1 MLVRRDGLTVDAL
14 ALAIEDRA
22 GVPRS
27 QQRLV
32 CGGRQL
38 RPGQELSA
46 SSVGAASTVELLLR
60 VEGGAKKDKGKKGK
74 DKKGKDKGEKGK
86 APLGEG
92 AEMSVEQL
100 QEKIMYLNDSLDHE
114 REERNYFQLERDKIN
129 TFWEISKKELEDR
142 KAELRN
148 KDREMEELEE
158 RHQVEI
164 KVYKQKVKHLLYE
177 HQNNVSQLKEEQE
190 RALKLQLEEHRLR
203 ESESK
208 KDKRSLKLELK
219 ELGACSQQPQQPAV
233 AATAAS
239 RSSRVPCHAV
249 MRHLH
254 TRTHTRTH
262 GSTAARPPREP
273 TRNCKHSTQGGVNGA
288 RCSLLPCF
296 VVRPPLA
303 CCSLRRAGAR
313 GRCARP
319 QAGERQ
325 ECHQAAAAIRARG
338 VWNIR
343 AALWN
348 PTHAP
353 PSQRRPAPANL
364 RPLCPPL
371 FFPPLL
377 PPLHPPLRRTPATL
391 PPSSSRAPDAAHA
404 PFPHPSSAPLCSVCA
419 CRRHRV
425 CCCFPQVRELQ
436 SKYEL
441 KMKLLRE
448 DLELRRKV
456 EILEIEERKN
466 NHINEL
472 MKKHE
477 KAFGEIK
484 NYYNDITHNNLD
496 LIRSLKEEVAEM
508 KKKEIQ
514 NEKLMFEIAQ
524 ENKKLSE
531 PLTRALKEVEKL
543 RHELANYQKDKMSL
557 QNAKSR
563 LHVLETQLRD
573 LTWEHEV
580 LEQRFHHVEKERDEL
595 YEKFESTIYDVQQ
608 KSGFKNILLERK
620 LQAIN
625 ESLEKKESQLSE
637 VIHAANLDPNLLGT
651 VSKKLDDVLDAKNGA
666 IKDLQYELAR
676 VTKAHNDVIR
686 VYESKLT
693 EFGIPVEEL
702 GFRPLVTSTGTGPAG
717 LVVS

>member
-1 MLVRRDGLTVDAL
+1 
-14 ALAIEDRA
+14 
-22 GVPRS
+22 
-27 QQRLV
+27 
-32 CGGRQL
+32 
-38 RPGQELSA
+38 
-46 SSVGAASTVELLLR
+46 VELCLR
-60 VEGGAKKDKGKKGK
+60 LEGGAPKKGKKGK
-74 DKKGKDKGEKGK
+74 DKKGDKGDKGGK

-92 AEMSVEQL
+92 GEASVEDLQL
-100 QEKIMYLNDSLDHE
+100 RIQFLEKDRDHE

-203 ESESK
+203 EAESK

-219 ELGACSQQPQQPAV
+219 EL
-233 AATAAS
+233 
-239 RSSRVPCHAV
+239 
-249 MRHLH
+249 
-254 TRTHTRTH
+254 
-262 GSTAARPPREP
+262 E
-273 TRNCKHSTQGGVNGA
+273 
-288 RCSLLPCF
+288 
-296 VVRPPLA
+296 LA
-303 CCSLRRAGAR
+303 H
-313 GRCARP
+313 
-319 QAGERQ
+319 ED
-325 ECHQAAAAIRARG
+325 AIRELKQENDKN
-338 VWNIR
+338 V
-343 AALWN
+343 
-348 PTHAP
+348 TK
-353 PSQRRPAPANL
+353 L
-364 RPLCPPL
+364 RQQYE
-371 FFPPLL
+371 
-377 PPLHPPLRRTPATL
+377 RE
-391 PPSSSRAPDAAHA
+391 
-404 PFPHPSSAPLCSVCA
+404 VK
-419 CRRHRV
+419 
-425 CCCFPQVRELQ
+425 ELQ
-436 SKYEL
+436 LKYEL

-508 KKKEIQ
+508 KKKEIS

-608 KSGFKNILLERK
+608 KSGFKNVLLERK

>member
-1 MLVRRDGLTVDAL
+1 LLCWGGCSASLLPHAPQGSMRLSVCTLSGRTIDLDLAGAGVPLAAVKSQIEAREGIPFAQQRLLHGGKQLPDSPTLS
-14 ALAIEDRA
+14 ALAIES
-22 GVPRS
+22 GS
-27 QQRLV
+27 TLQLV
-32 CGGRQL
+32 LSL
-38 RPGQELSA
+38 R
-46 SSVGAASTVELLLR
+46 
-60 VEGGAKKDKGKKGK
+60 GGAPKKKGDKGKGKKGK
-74 DKKGKDKGEKGK
+74 DKGKGKGDGGK
-86 APLGEG
+86 APLADGE
-92 AEMSVEQL
+92 EMTPEQL
-100 QEKIMYLNDSLDHE
+100 KETIAQLHSELDKE

-177 HQNNVSQLKEEQE
+177 HQNNVAQLKEAGEM
-190 RALKLQLEEHRLR
+190 ALKLQQEEHRTR
-203 ESESK
+203 EAESK

-219 ELGACSQQPQQPAV
+219 EL
-233 AATAAS
+233 
-239 RSSRVPCHAV
+239 
-249 MRHLH
+249 
-254 TRTHTRTH
+254 
-262 GSTAARPPREP
+262 E
-273 TRNCKHSTQGGVNGA
+273 
-288 RCSLLPCF
+288 
-296 VVRPPLA
+296 LA
-303 CCSLRRAGAR
+303 H
-313 GRCARP
+313 
-319 QAGERQ
+319 ED
-325 ECHQAAAAIRARG
+325 AIRDLKQENDK
-338 VWNIR
+338 NITKMLQEYER
-343 AALWN
+343 M
-348 PTHAP
+348 
-353 PSQRRPAPANL
+353 
-364 RPLCPPL
+364 
-371 FFPPLL
+371 
-377 PPLHPPLRRTPATL
+377 
-391 PPSSSRAPDAAHA
+391 
-404 PFPHPSSAPLCSVCA
+404 VK
-419 CRRHRV
+419 
-425 CCCFPQVRELQ
+425 ELQ
-436 SKYEL
+436 KKYEA
-441 KMKLLRE
+441 KMKILRD

-466 NHINEL
+466 HHINEL

-496 LIRSLKEEVAEM
+496 LIRSLKEEVSEM
-508 KKKEIQ
+508 KKKEIS

-625 ESLEKKESQLSE
+625 ESLEKKEAQLSE
-637 VIHAANLDPNLLGT
+637 VLAAANLDPNMLGQ

-702 GFRPLVTSTGTGPAG
+702 GFRPLLTNTGTGPAG
-717 LVVS
+717 LVVA

>member
-1 MLVRRDGLTVDAL
+1 MQLYYRWQGRSRALELDGSDLTADGLKQ
-14 ALAIEDRA
+14 AIEAREGIPADA
-22 GVPRS
+22 
-27 QQRLV
+27 QRLV
-32 CGGRQL
+32 AGGKPL
-38 RPGQELSA
+38 RGALSDEV
-46 SSVGAASTVELLLR
+46 VGGASTVELLLR
-60 VEGGAKKDKGKKGK
+60 VVGGAKKDKGGKKG
-74 DKKGKDKGEKGK
+74 KKGKDKGEGD
-86 APLGEG
+86 APALGDGDGNSE
-92 AEMSVEQL
+92 
-100 QEKIMYLNDSLDHE
+100 EKMRLENEYLKESLNNE

-190 RALKLQLEEHRLR
+190 RALKLQGEEHRLR
-203 ESESK
+203 EAESK

-219 ELGACSQQPQQPAV
+219 EL
-233 AATAAS
+233 
-239 RSSRVPCHAV
+239 
-249 MRHLH
+249 
-254 TRTHTRTH
+254 
-262 GSTAARPPREP
+262 E
-273 TRNCKHSTQGGVNGA
+273 
-288 RCSLLPCF
+288 
-296 VVRPPLA
+296 LA
-303 CCSLRRAGAR
+303 H
-313 GRCARP
+313 
-319 QAGERQ
+319 ED
-325 ECHQAAAAIRARG
+325 AIRELKQENDKN
-338 VWNIR
+338 V
-343 AALWN
+343 
-348 PTHAP
+348 TK
-353 PSQRRPAPANL
+353 L
-364 RPLCPPL
+364 RQQYE
-371 FFPPLL
+371 
-377 PPLHPPLRRTPATL
+377 RE
-391 PPSSSRAPDAAHA
+391 
-404 PFPHPSSAPLCSVCA
+404 VK
-419 CRRHRV
+419 
-425 CCCFPQVRELQ
+425 ELQ
-436 SKYEL
+436 LKYDL

-508 KKKEIQ
+508 KKAEMK

-625 ESLEKKESQLSE
+625 ENLEKKESQLSE

>member
-1 MLVRRDGLTVDAL
+1 VV
-14 ALAIEDRA
+14 
-22 GVPRS
+22 
-27 QQRLV
+27 
-32 CGGRQL
+32 GG
-38 RPGQELSA
+38 
-46 SSVGAASTVELLLR
+46 ASTVELLLR
-60 VEGGAKKDKGKKGK
+60 VVGGAKKDKGGKKG
-74 DKKGKDKGEKGK
+74 KKGKDKGEGD
-86 APLGEG
+86 APALGEG
-92 AEMSVEQL
+92 EGNSE
-100 QEKIMYLNDSLDHE
+100 EKMRLENEYLKESLNNE

-190 RALKLQLEEHRLR
+190 RALKLQGEEHRLR
-203 ESESK
+203 EAESK

-219 ELGACSQQPQQPAV
+219 EL
-233 AATAAS
+233 
-239 RSSRVPCHAV
+239 
-249 MRHLH
+249 
-254 TRTHTRTH
+254 
-262 GSTAARPPREP
+262 E
-273 TRNCKHSTQGGVNGA
+273 
-288 RCSLLPCF
+288 
-296 VVRPPLA
+296 LA
-303 CCSLRRAGAR
+303 H
-313 GRCARP
+313 
-319 QAGERQ
+319 ED
-325 ECHQAAAAIRARG
+325 AIRELKQENDKN
-338 VWNIR
+338 V
-343 AALWN
+343 
-348 PTHAP
+348 TK
-353 PSQRRPAPANL
+353 L
-364 RPLCPPL
+364 RQQYE
-371 FFPPLL
+371 
-377 PPLHPPLRRTPATL
+377 RE
-391 PPSSSRAPDAAHA
+391 
-404 PFPHPSSAPLCSVCA
+404 VK
-419 CRRHRV
+419 
-425 CCCFPQVRELQ
+425 ELQ
-436 SKYEL
+436 LKYEL

-508 KKKEIQ
+508 KKKEIS

-595 YEKFESTIYDVQQ
+595 YDKFESTIYDVQQ